1 MCVTDSLV
9 TDGKRMYNQCRGT
22 RQGIHLNNGESM
34 MNINDWPAEG
44 EAGSA
49 TTAGVTEIPA
59 TGTGK

>member
-1 MCVTDSLV
+1 
-9 TDGKRMYNQCRGT
+9 
-22 RQGIHLNNGESM
+22 M
-34 MNINDWPAEG
+34 MNINNGPAEE